1 MTNVFHPGPSPL
13 DSFLAQLGPARSDT
27 DDLEA
32 RAAVRTFF
40 ATDDDGHEPP
50 DVDQT
55 PPATT
60 DQTPELLI
68 RNLFRQTDQ
77 EDS

>member
-1 MTNVFHPGPSPL
+1 MTQEPKDAEL
-13 DSFLAQLGPARSDT
+13 DFIRALLRGSD
-27 DDLEA
+27 
-32 RAAVRTFF
+32 AA
-40 ATDDDGHEPP
+40 DDDGHEPP

-68 RNLFRQTDQ
+68 RNLFRRTDQ